1 MNGKREQRKQE
12 GSRMRG
18 NPGELENEG
27 KPAEGK
33 PRGIKET
40 E

>member
-1 MNGKREQRKQE
+1 
-12 GSRMRG
+12 MRG